1 MRYDVNEQDLFEKL
15 LYDDEISPY
24 AMAEKLREEKDPDY
38 KAKKRPLTL
47 TERRAKL
54 EKEQKE
60 QAQRISQAE
69 SMELPLGYENRYEYD
84 SRIASAGFIG

>member
-1 MRYDVNEQDLFEKL
+1 
-15 LYDDEISPY
+15 
-24 AMAEKLREEKDPDY
+24 MAEKLREEKDPDY

-84 SRIASAGFIG
+84 SSIQGVYYDCIPDALVHCYHTLGFVDI